1 MIDKTCNQNL
11 PSNQRVIDA
20 KHDRIA
26 TQSAQP
32 QHNSSNNN
40 HHQQQQQQ
48 SQHHPSNNSSND
60 TITHSYPSG
69 PTKKLNKDAL
79 YPPTPSIMV
88 QSEAEVFSPQL
99 QEFCLAN
106 PIAVIRNISR
116 VLNLNLGLFS
126 TKTLVD
132 ADADHQIEVRTQ
144 LQQPSDQNWD
154 LEKKN
159 MIWRCESPRNF
170 WKIAKYAL
178 YQARTFQEYL
188 LTDDEKSIKKRKTR
202 NGSID
207 NKYSSNNSIY
217 MNGNNNNNSITINHN
232 INNNVNMKDQNS
244 ISNNRNA
251 GVTPNNNNI
260 FSNFYNYHC
269 YENSTSPASKS
280 SSTEYSPAHQSFISS
295 RDHSDSDSNC
305 SALDP
310 ISTSSSSR
318 IFRRLKKNA
327 QFNVVTFGTNVDL
340 SDTKKWKAQ
349 LDELDKLP
357 LFSRVVSPSN
367 MLTHVGHSILGMN
380 TVQLYMKVPGCRTP
394 GHQENNNFCSVNIN
408 IGPGDCEWFGVPEE
422 YWGPM
427 AKLCEENN
435 TNFVRDSW
443 WPNLDD
449 LYAYNIPVYRFIQK
463 PGDLVWVNTGTV
475 HWVQAIGWCN
485 NIAWNVGPITSK
497 QYRSAI
503 DRYEWNKVEKYK
515 SIVPMIHL
523 TWNLARNV
531 EIHDED
537 LFHVI
542 KRFMS
547 ETLGYCERLIRML
560 QGSNIDVKWHGKAEQ
575 EAAHYCANCE
585 LEVFNILFVKSI
597 EKKLIVHCAKCAIH
611 TSKVLENFVVLQE
624 YDMNYLK
631 ETYTNFIQTFK
642 TRRIKIPTKLEND

>member
-1 MIDKTCNQNL
+1 MIDKTCNLNL
-11 PSNQRVIDA
+11 PSNQRVIDT
-20 KHDRIA
+20 KQERIA
-26 TQSAQP
+26 TQSAQ
-32 QHNSSNNN
+32 QQQQQQ
-40 HHQQQQQQ
+40 HHQQQQQ
-48 SQHHPSNNSSND
+48 PLINSPND
-60 TITHSYPSG
+60 PNIRSYPSG

-116 VLNLNLGLFS
+116 VLDLNLGLFS

-188 LTDDEKSIKKRKTR
+188 LTGDEKSIKKRKTR

-207 NKYSSNNSIY
+207 NKYSSHSIYNGNNSIS
-217 MNGNNNNNSITINHN
+217 NSSITVNHN
-232 INNNVNMKDQNS
+232 INNNNIEMKNH
-244 ISNNRNA
+244 NNINNINNNNNNHCA
-251 GVTPNNNNI
+251 GVNSNNNNI
-260 FSNFYNYHC
+260 FSNFTNYHC

-280 SSTEYSPAHQSFISS
+280 SSTEYSPAYQFISS
-295 RDHSDSDSNC
+295 RDHSDSDSNS

-357 LFSRVVSPSN
+357 MFSRVVSASN

-427 AKLCEENN
+427 AKLCAENN

-503 DRYEWNKVEKYK
+503 DRYEWNKIEKYK

-531 EIHDED
+531 EIHDQD
-537 LFHVI
+537 LCHVI
-542 KRFMS
+542 TRFMS
-547 ETLGYCERLIRML
+547 ETLGYCERILGML
-560 QGSNIDVKWHGKAEQ
+560 KAREIEVKWHGKAEQ
-575 EAAHYCANCE
+575 EAAHYCADCE
-585 LEVFNILFVKSI
+585 LEVFNILFVKCI
-597 EKKLIVHCAKCAIH
+597 ERKLIVHCAKCAIQA
-611 TSKVLENFVVLQE
+611 SQRLENFVVLQE
-624 YDMNYLK
+624 YDMDYLK
-631 ETYTNFIQTFK
+631 ETYTGFIQAFK

>member
-1 MIDKTCNQNL
+1 MIDKNCNQNI
-11 PSNQRVIDA
+11 PSNQRVID
-20 KHDRIA
+20 KQQKI
-26 TQSAQP
+26 TP
-32 QHNSSNNN
+32 QNTTPLNNN
-40 HHQQQQQQ
+40 T
-48 SQHHPSNNSSND
+48 NNSNTGTNHHTTANNK
-60 TITHSYPSG
+60 TIHSYPSG
-69 PTKKLNKDAL
+69 PDRKLTKDEL

-88 QSEAEVFSPQL
+88 QNEAEVFSPQL
-99 QEFCLAN
+99 HEFCLAH
-106 PIAVIRNISR
+106 PIVVIRNISH

-132 ADADHQIEVRTQ
+132 ADADHNIEVRTQ

-154 LEKKN
+154 LEKKR

-170 WKIAKYAL
+170 SKISKYAA
-178 YQARTFQEYL
+178 YQASTFQEYL
-188 LTDDEKSIKKRKTR
+188 SRSDGKRIKNTI
-202 NGSID
+202 GSMD
-207 NKYSSNNSIY
+207 HHLS
-217 MNGNNNNNSITINHN
+217 NNNNNHT
-232 INNNVNMKDQNS
+232 NNS
-244 ISNNRNA
+244 
-251 GVTPNNNNI
+251 
-260 FSNFYNYHC
+260 YHC

-280 SSTEYSPAHQSFISS
+280 SSAELSPSNQYLSSS
-295 RDHSDSDSNC
+295 RDHSDSDSN
-305 SALDP
+305 SGSTLGP
-310 ISTSSSSR
+310 SSTSSSTR
-318 IFRRLKKNA
+318 IFRKLKKNA

-340 SDTKKWKAQ
+340 SDTVKWKAQ

-357 LFSRVVSPSN
+357 MFARVVSASN

-427 AKLCEENN
+427 AKLCAENN
-435 TNFVRDSW
+435 TNFVHGSW

-463 PGDLVWVNTGTV
+463 PGELVWVNTGTV

-497 QYRSAI
+497 QYISAI
-503 DRYEWNKVEKYK
+503 ERYEWNKIEKYK

-531 EIHDED
+531 EIHDEK
-537 LFHVI
+537 LFKVI
-542 KRFMS
+542 KSFM
-547 ETLGYCERLIRML
+547 ETTLNYCENIIRML
-560 QGSNIDVKWHGKAEQ
+560 DASNIEVKWHGKAEQ

-597 EKKLIVHCAKCAIH
+597 EKKLVVHCAKCAIK
-611 TSKVLENFVVLQE
+611 TSPILENFVVLQE
-624 YDMNYLK
+624 YDTNYLK
-631 ETYTNFIQTFK
+631 ETYTNFIETFK
-642 TRRIKIPTKLEND
+642 SRRIKL

>member
-1 MIDKTCNQNL
+1 MIDKTFNQDL
-11 PSNQRVIDA
+11 ASNQRVID
-20 KHDRIA
+20 KQDRLA
-26 TQSAQP
+26 TQNAQTL
-32 QHNSSNNN
+32 NENNIN
-40 HHQQQQQQ
+40 R
-48 SQHHPSNNSSND
+48 S
-60 TITHSYPSG
+60 IHSYPPG
-69 PTKKLNKDAL
+69 PTKQLSKDEL

-88 QSEAEVFSPQL
+88 QTEAEIFSPQL

-106 PIAVIRNISR
+106 PIVVIRNISN
-116 VLNLNLGLFS
+116 VLKLELGLFS

-154 LEKKN
+154 IEKKK

-170 WKIAKYAL
+170 SKIAKYAS
-178 YQARTFQEYL
+178 YQASTFQEYL
-188 LTDDEKSIKKRKTR
+188 LKSDEKTTKRRKTSSASADKDNNSCIHNNNTSNYNR
-202 NGSID
+202 NHNSNIHT
-207 NKYSSNNSIY
+207 NYVTMNSNN
-217 MNGNNNNNSITINHN
+217 
-232 INNNVNMKDQNS
+232 
-244 ISNNRNA
+244 
-251 GVTPNNNNI
+251 
-260 FSNFYNYHC
+260 FHC
-269 YENSTSPASKS
+269 YENSTSPATKS
-280 SSTEYSPAHQSFISS
+280 SSVEPSPTNQSNSS
-295 RDHSDSDSNC
+295 RDHSDSDSNG
-305 SALDP
+305 SASGP
-310 ISTSSSSR
+310 ISSSSSASQ
-318 IFRRLKKNA
+318 IFRKLKKNT

-357 LFSRVVSPSN
+357 MFARVVSASN

-394 GHQENNNFCSVNIN
+394 GHQENNNFCSANIN

-427 AKLCEENN
+427 AKLCAENN
-435 TNFVRDSW
+435 TNFVHGSW

-497 QYRSAI
+497 QYRSALE
-503 DRYEWNKVEKYK
+503 RYEWNKFEKYK

-537 LFHVI
+537 LFQVI
-542 KRFMS
+542 KNSMAK
-547 ETLGYCERLIRML
+547 TLSFCERIIGTLEAR
-560 QGSNIDVKWHGKAEQ
+560 NIEVKWHGKAEQ
-575 EAAHYCANCE
+575 EVAHYCANCE

-597 EKKLIVHCAKCAIH
+597 EKKLVVHCAQCAI
-611 TSKVLENFVVLQE
+611 KANEFLENFIVLQE

-631 ETYTNFIQTFK
+631 ETYSNFIHSFA
-642 TRRIKIPTKLEND
+642 TRRIRNPTNMLLEKS

>member
-11 PSNQRVIDA
+11 PSNQRVID
-20 KHDRIA
+20 KQERIA
-26 TQSAQP
+26 TQSTQP
-32 QHNSSNNN
+32 SINPINR
-40 HHQQQQQQ
+40 
-48 SQHHPSNNSSND
+48 
-60 TITHSYPSG
+60 TTHSYPSG
-69 PTKKLNKDAL
+69 PSKRLNKNEL

-116 VLNLNLGLFS
+116 VLKLNLGLFS

-154 LEKKN
+154 LEKKSI
-159 MIWRCESPRNF
+159 IWRCESPRNF
-170 WKIAKYAL
+170 SKIAKYAL
-178 YQARTFQEYL
+178 YQAQTFQEYL
-188 LTDDEKSIKKRKTR
+188 FTGDEKSMKRRKTR
-202 NGSID
+202 SGSID
-207 NKYSSNNSIY
+207 NKDSSNIY
-217 MNGNNNNNSITINHN
+217 NVTNGGTANNNNNDI
-232 INNNVNMKDQNS
+232 NMKNQNN
-244 ISNNRNA
+244 IDNNHTS
-251 GVTPNNNNI
+251 GVRMNNNNNNI
-260 FSNFYNYHC
+260 FSNYNNYHC
-269 YENSTSPASKS
+269 YDNSTSPASKS
-280 SSTEYSPAHQSFISS
+280 SSTEYSPAHQFTSS
-295 RDHSDSDSNC
+295 RDHSDSDSNG

-310 ISTSSSSR
+310 ISTSSTSSR
-318 IFRRLKKNA
+318 IFKRLKKNA

-340 SDTKKWKAQ
+340 SDTRKWKAQ

-357 LFSRVVSPSN
+357 MFSRVVSASN

-427 AKLCEENN
+427 AKLCAENS
-435 TNFVRDSW
+435 TNFVHGSW

-449 LYAYNIPVYRFIQK
+449 LYSYNIPVYRFIQK

-503 DRYEWNKVEKYK
+503 ERYEWNKVEKYK

-537 LFHVI
+537 LFHII
-542 KRFMS
+542 KNFMS
-547 ETLGYCERLIRML
+547 KTLAFCERIIGML
-560 QGSNIDVKWHGKAEQ
+560 KSSNIDVKWHGKAEQ
-575 EAAHYCANCE
+575 EAAHYCADCE

-597 EKKLIVHCAKCAIH
+597 EKKLVVHCAKCAIKA
-611 TSKVLENFVVLQE
+611 SQILENFVVLQE

-631 ETYTNFIQTFK
+631 DTYSNFIQTFK
-642 TRRIKIPTKLEND
+642 TRRIKIPTKYEN